1 MLAESASGCEQG
13 CVPKRDS
20 RAEMVSTSCCTLETP
35 CSSPMT
41 VHPSQQHCLQET
53 SPKSLATPQHDWN
66 GFTEGKWKCPL
77 ESEVS
82 EWQAF
87 TLSLPGA
94 TPGNMRDLSAAVGT
108 TGRPMTGRPVIGR
121 ELEVEVTFLRG
132 HVHKLSLKKLWRHSE
147 LPLGK
152 CIMLYLPIQ

>member
-1 MLAESASGCEQG
+1 MFPKENLEQ
-13 CVPKRDS
+13 RWS
-20 RAEMVSTSCCTLETP
+20 QRLCCTLETP

-53 SPKSLATPQHDWN
+53 SLKSLSNPQHDWN
-66 GFTEGKWKCPL
+66 GFTKGKWKCPL

-82 EWQAF
+82 EWEAL
-87 TLSLPGA
+87 TLPLPNA

-108 TGRPMTGRPVIGR
+108 TGRPGSPVIGR

-152 CIMLYLPIQ
+152 CIMFYLPIQ